1 MKNILTIEST
11 VSLSNE
17 LKLMGISVYEDLH
30 NLLVVDCT
38 IAYNKYSLALKKK
51 KKKKRKKNGWFKKMI
66 LWELKSSCMVL

>member
-11 VSLSNE
+11 VSLANE
-17 LKLMGISVYEDLH
+17 VKLMGISVYEDLH

-51 KKKKRKKNGWFKKMI
+51 KKKVDKW
-66 LWELKSSCMVL
+66 MVETDDTVGIEVLMHGTL

>member
-51 KKKKRKKNGWFKKMI
+51 KKKVDKW
-66 LWELKSSCMVL
+66 MVETDDTVGIEVLMHGTL

>member
-11 VSLSNE
+11 VSLANE
-17 LKLMGISVYEDLH
+17 VKLMGISVYEDLH

-51 KKKKRKKNGWFKKMI
+51 KKKKKK
-66 LWELKSSCMVL
+66 

>member
-51 KKKKRKKNGWFKKMI
+51 KKKGRQMDG
-66 LWELKSSCMVL
+66 

>member
-11 VSLSNE
+11 VSLANE

-38 IAYNKYSLALKKK
+38 IAYNNSLALKKK
-51 KKKKRKKNGWFKKMI
+51 RKKKTNGWLKQMI
-66 LWELKSSCMVL
+66 LWELKSSCTVL